1 MFRFSISCISPFYLC
16 LTCCIMSAHQ
26 VSMQQQEKGSGNPFP
41 KRGQIKVRIFN
52 EIISAVIGGSHNGRD
67 QGAQT
72 TPPGGASASVAPVRG
87 PFPVK
92 WSVHLPCAALFL
104 ESITRDFECH
114 SFYWWVFDGLLC
126 FCAFFF
132 FFLVLAG
139 KSLVALYLFSL
150 PTEMDCNF
158 FFFCI
163 FIFGFVRFNGFL
175 CC

>member
-132 FFLVLAG
+132 FFFGV
-139 KSLVALYLFSL
+139 SREVSCSSL
-150 PTEMDCNF
+150 PF
-158 FFFCI
+158 FITYRDGLQFFLLLYFYFWVC
-163 FIFGFVRFNGFL
+163 
-175 CC
+175 